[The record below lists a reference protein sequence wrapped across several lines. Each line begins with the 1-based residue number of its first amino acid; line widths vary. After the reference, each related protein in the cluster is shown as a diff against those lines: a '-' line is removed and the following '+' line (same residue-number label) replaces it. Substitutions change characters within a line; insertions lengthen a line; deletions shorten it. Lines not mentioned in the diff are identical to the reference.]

1 MKLVAIL
8 VIGFLTPCFLA
19 TNVFR
24 EEDFYL
30 LQSTYDL
37 TIYQGAIDE
46 ITSVIEK
53 ARKKNIYKNSVGFHL
68 IFEDLQKRVETLR
81 RSFETLKTP
90 SFSTTA
96 YLQKAENSKESEQ
109 KYDTR
114 FYDISTGL
122 DRFEAFHVDLGHEH
136 ENAEQEEHSVQYM
149 YNPPENR
156 MHRGKRAILL
166 RRKRALLN
174 IVGEALSYIVG
185 TPSPTQYEML
195 TKQTQKQKIAIMKG
209 SQLTQSL
216 ENKLQILTT
225 NAQQENADERR
236 MNEQLNTFEKTENKM
251 NTFFKN
257 SIRLFFFQS
266 RVLATL
272 DRVKRDINALKVG
285 LAEAYRGYLS
295 RELTNTDELR
305 VMAGEINSKVR
316 KTTIVFPIER
326 IELLYGIKS
335 TTVHRESHKIHIFTR
350 VPLVDV
356 THSAK
361 LKQAWLFVCWQL
373 ARHIL
378 VHAGV
383 CLYKAGAQP

>member
-8 VIGFLTPCFLA
+8 IIGFLTPCFLA

-122 DRFEAFHVDLGHEH
+122 DRFEAFHEVCCS
-136 ENAEQEEHSVQYM
+136 A
-149 YNPPENR
+149 
-156 MHRGKRAILL
+156 
-166 RRKRALLN
+166 
-174 IVGEALSYIVG
+174 
-185 TPSPTQYEML
+185 
-195 TKQTQKQKIAIMKG
+195 
-209 SQLTQSL
+209 
-216 ENKLQILTT
+216 
-225 NAQQENADERR
+225 ERR
-236 MNEQLNTFEKTENKM
+236 GF
-251 NTFFKN
+251 
-257 SIRLFFFQS
+257 
-266 RVLATL
+266 
-272 DRVKRDINALKVG
+272 
-285 LAEAYRGYLS
+285 
-295 RELTNTDELR
+295 
-305 VMAGEINSKVR
+305 
-316 KTTIVFPIER
+316 
-326 IELLYGIKS
+326 
-335 TTVHRESHKIHIFTR
+335 
-350 VPLVDV
+350 
-356 THSAK
+356 
-361 LKQAWLFVCWQL
+361 
-373 ARHIL
+373 
-378 VHAGV
+378 
-383 CLYKAGAQP
+383 